1 MALVLQPSRDDI
13 RITWLAALAT
23 SIHLLES
30 SLPSL
35 LPGIKPGFA
44 NIITIIVLLRFNW
57 HAAIWVS
64 LLRVLAGSLLLGT
77 FLSPTFML
85 SLTGAICSLLAMG
98 LALHLPGKGFSA
110 IGLSIVAALAHISG
124 QFLLAYV
131 WFIPHQG
138 LWNILPLLLI
148 MALILGIINGIIC
161 NKVIAR
167 LP

>member
-1 MALVLQPSRDDI
+1 MALVLQPGREDI
-13 RITWLAALAT
+13 RLAWLAALAT
-23 SIHLLES
+23 SIHILES
-30 SLPSL
+30 SLPTP

-44 NIITIIVLLRFNW
+44 NIITIIVLLRFGW
-57 HAAIWVS
+57 RSAVWVS
-64 LLRVLAGSLLLGT
+64 LLRVTAGSLLLGT

-85 SLTGAICSLLAMG
+85 SLTGALCSLSILG
-98 LALHLPGKGFSA
+98 LACQLPGKGFSA
-110 IGLSIVAALAHISG
+110 IGLSILAALAHICG

-138 LWNILPLLLI
+138 LWGLLPVLLSL
-148 MALILGIINGIIC
+148 ALILGIMNGVIC